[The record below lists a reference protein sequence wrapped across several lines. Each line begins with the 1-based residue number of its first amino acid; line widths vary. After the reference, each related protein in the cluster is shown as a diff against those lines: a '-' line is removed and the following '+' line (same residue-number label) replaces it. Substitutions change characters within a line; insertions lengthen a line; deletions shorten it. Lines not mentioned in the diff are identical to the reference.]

1 MCSSGQPQG
10 MTLLQVILKLLLAR
24 ISVFETVA
32 RDKLQVAGT
41 VIRYRFTVLRKE
53 KSVPRCGNDSALAV
67 LSSLTKNEKER

>member
-1 MCSSGQPQG
+1 

-32 RDKLQVAGT
+32 SAMLQVAGT

-53 KSVPRCGNDSALAV
+53 KSVPRSGNDSALAV